1 MQNKNEQKFYEI
13 LENLFIGA
21 KISPKN
27 NENGFICL
35 LRAKSDY
42 FSHFRKKFETL
53 INEKTKNN
61 SEFKEEIYD
70 KLYDFFH
77 RYFNESGALLYERTP
92 AFYNLFTDAYTAKMP
107 YEQVKSTK
115 NDTELFYK
123 TKDLYYVKSE
133 KIYNDLAILL
143 DGIKYEFDAS
153 NLKMK
158 KSNEKQK
165 ELDFLL
171 TECEN
176 LFGEIQDENA
186 LKNGVIKFSVSNAS
200 SKMSDAKITDIL
212 KELKKANL
220 NVSENELK
228 KAFKIY
234 EKQSNID
241 FFINK
246 NAKEFLSRQL
256 DLWIYQY
263 LFTQTADFKEQRIK
277 QISDF
282 KEIALNLIN
291 FISAFENELC
301 KIWLKPR
308 FVINSN
314 FVVSLSTLKKRGFDM
329 SKLKTA
335 KGYESQEDEWRE
347 LSLKSEDLLENE
359 NLAIDTKYFPEFKD
373 EISKLLENSLDGTLI
388 KSENFGAL
396 NSIKNRFKNSVDLI
410 YIDPPYNTGNDGFE
424 YLDNFNHAS
433 WLSMMSDRL
442 KIARAN
448 LNEGGV
454 IFVQCDD
461 NEQAYLKVLCD
472 EIFNGGGGNNF
483 INSIAVLSS
492 TPSGVKT
499 THREKT
505 IIKTKDYIL
514 IYAKNANNI
523 KLKPQYSKKQ
533 RWDTHYNSIFYKD
546 TLTYRNLVEVMI
558 ENNVLDKGSTI
569 DDINIYNKKHRKFYL
584 KYADFI
590 FRTSATMP
598 QEQKEISRQNPD
610 KVIPYFDSNGNEQ
623 YALNGNRISFLNKSI
638 KKVFIGSSLEFD
650 MANLL
655 CDFWFDIDFNNTQ
668 NQGGVSFTSAKKP
681 EQLIYRIVDMTTNEN
696 DLVMDFFAGSG
707 TTLATAHKMGRKWLG
722 VEMGEHFDT
731 VILPRM
737 KKVLSG
743 EQGGISKAANFS
755 GGGCFKYYEL
765 ESYEQILRNIKFSP
779 VPKDAENLRESEQD
793 CFLFDEKLSRAYDE
807 NLALNLKNLGDEY
820 ANIDLKE
827 SFLNYGI
834 KEFDTLNDEKIMQIL
849 RNFLVW

>member
-176 LFGEIQDENA
+176 LFGEIQDENT

-200 SKMSDAKITDIL
+200 SKMSDTKITDIL

-314 FVVSLSTLKKRGFDM
+314 FVVSLSTLKERGFDTN
-329 SKLKTA
+329 KLKSA
-335 KGYESQEDEWRE
+335 KGYERQEDEWRE

-410 YIDPPYNTGNDGFE
+410 YIDPPFNTENNQFA
-424 YLDNFNHAS
+424 YLDKFKDS
-433 WLSMMSDRL
+433 TWLSMMSNRL
-442 KIARAN
+442 EIAKN
-448 LNEGGV
+448 LLSSQGSIYVHLDYNGDYLARILLDDIFGKENFRNEV
-454 IFVQCDD
+454 IWAYDKWTSSSD
-461 NEQAYLKVLCD
+461 NFQRNHDTILFYKKENAVFNEIREITENLKEKYSKGYLL
-472 EIFNGGGGNNF
+472 GGGYGSDGLVIYDKNNKKAEELANSGKYKVVYAEPNGKPVSDVWRIPF
-483 INSIAVLSS
+483 INPVASERIKSDENLTQKPEALLQ
-492 TPSGVKT
+492 
-499 THREKT
+499 R
-505 IIKTKDYIL
+505 II
-514 IYAKNANNI
+514 NA
-523 KLKPQYSKKQ
+523 S
-533 RWDTHYNSIFYKD
+533 
-546 TLTYRNLVEVMI
+546 
-558 ENNVLDKGSTI
+558 
-569 DDINIYNKKHRKFYL
+569 
-584 KYADFI
+584 
-590 FRTSATMP
+590 
-598 QEQKEISRQNPD
+598 
-610 KVIPYFDSNGNEQ
+610 SNGKTE
-623 YALNGNRISFLNKSI
+623 R
-638 KKVFIGSSLEFD
+638 
-650 MANLL
+650 
-655 CDFWFDIDFNNTQ
+655 
-668 NQGGVSFTSAKKP
+668 
-681 EQLIYRIVDMTTNEN
+681 EN
-696 DLVMDFFAGSG
+696 DLPLESDLQGGSSRINATPSLVLDFFAGSG

>member
-27 NENGFICL
+27 DENGFICL

-53 INEKTKNN
+53 IDEKTKNN

-176 LFGEIQDENA
+176 LFGEIQDENTI
-186 LKNGVIKFSVSNAS
+186 KNGVIKFSVSNAS
-200 SKMSDAKITDIL
+200 SKMSDTKITDIL

-314 FVVSLSTLKKRGFDM
+314 FVVSLSTLKKRGFDTN
-329 SKLKTA
+329 KLKTA

-410 YIDPPYNTGNDGFE
+410 YIDPPFNTGSDFA
-424 YLDNFNHAS
+424 YLDKFQDS
-433 WLSMMSDRL
+433 TWLSLMRDRL
-442 KIARAN
+442 EIARNLLSEKGSLYLHLDHNAN
-448 LNEGGV
+448 YFGRILLNE
-454 IFVQCDD
+454 IFGA
-461 NEQAYLKVLCD
+461 E
-472 EIFNGGGGNNF
+472 NF
-483 INSIAVLSS
+483 INEIIWYYSNKMAN
-492 TPSGVKT
+492 SGNSFAKNT
-499 THREKT
+499 ET
-505 IIKTKDYIL
+505 II
-514 IYAKNANNI
+514 N
-523 KLKPQYSKKQ
+523 YSKS
-533 RWDTHYNSIFYKD
+533 DNYIFYRQKELRDKPITISKREGRDGKNMRARDENGNIIYETSYDRFVD
-546 TLTYRNLVEVMI
+546 TLWNI
-558 ENNVLDKGSTI
+558 PIIGSTSKERI
-569 DDINIYNKKHRKFYL
+569 QSDENLTQKPEALLQRIIN
-584 KYADFI
+584 A
-590 FRTSATMP
+590 S
-598 QEQKEISRQNPD
+598 
-610 KVIPYFDSNGNEQ
+610 SNGKTE
-623 YALNGNRISFLNKSI
+623 R
-638 KKVFIGSSLEFD
+638 
-650 MANLL
+650 
-655 CDFWFDIDFNNTQ
+655 
-668 NQGGVSFTSAKKP
+668 
-681 EQLIYRIVDMTTNEN
+681 EN
-696 DLVMDFFAGSG
+696 DLPLESDLQGGSSRINATPSLVLDFFAGSG

-743 EQGGISKAANFS
+743 EQGGISKATNFS